1 MILYVYTHL
10 YTVGKQLVKKFPPR
24 MFPDIHVICIIYRKD
39 PSSTENTIP
48 LGHQMSYSP
57 SINEY
62 MYIKII
68 YIQVICIIYRK
79 GSSSPER
86 IPLGHQMALS
96 QSINEYI

>member
-10 YTVGKQLVKKFPPR
+10 YIVGKQLVKKFSPP

-39 PSSTENTIP
+39 SSSTENTIP

-62 MYIKII
+62 IKII

-79 GSSSPER
+79 GSSSSER
-86 IPLGHQMALS
+86 IPLGHQMALF